1 MEENYSQEIYD
12 TFLSPLDSVN
22 DTSSFRWHSHPTEM
36 DCWCL
41 SKHLNEP
48 LILGSGCQLHQY
60 PVILE
65 ITGQIFP
72 QDCHLTLQTYKEM
85 PTLEGSDMVRVAG
98 CWIEPRGGM
107 AAKTQWRRYEEAIY
121 RLARTIE
128 HPDVQ
133 LDRICWIGRDGL
145 IKIQLI
151 CEVNDDVVSS
161 FFFAGY
167 SKLIP
172 ARNMQSR
179 LEMVMAVSFGST
191 LTTTS
196 LLMYVPVR
204 ALFMLHSY
212 VDDEVDPPVPY
223 ISASLMHLQPI

>member
-72 QDCHLTLQTYKEM
+72 QDCHLTPQTYKEM

-161 FFFAGY
+161 FFFCRLLKINS
-167 SKLIP
+167 SKEYAIP
-172 ARNMQSR
+172 FGDGNGRFVRIDSYNDIPFDVCPCTR
-179 LEMVMAVSFGST
+179 SF
-191 LTTTS
+191 
-196 LLMYVPVR
+196 
-204 ALFMLHSY
+204 H
-212 VDDEVDPPVPY
+212 
-223 ISASLMHLQPI
+223 ASFLC